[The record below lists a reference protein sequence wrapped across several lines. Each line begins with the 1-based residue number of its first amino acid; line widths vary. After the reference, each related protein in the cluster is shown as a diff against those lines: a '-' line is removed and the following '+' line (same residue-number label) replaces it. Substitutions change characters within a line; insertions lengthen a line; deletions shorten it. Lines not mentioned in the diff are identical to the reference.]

1 MKTIRVL
8 ACAVCVIAGLV
19 GCQSASKERVTLTYM
34 EDSVTE
40 LLPSFLES
48 AVSDSGLTSNGP
60 LIMRQGGIRNETTSI
75 GNECV
80 EKLASRFA
88 AGLSKCG
95 VARFVPSE
103 SGEQGGRML
112 FPTAAWKGKLVQRDS
127 HSKNGWFRREF
138 TLTISIVDLK
148 CGENLWQDERC
159 IVITHK

>member
-48 AVSDSGLTSNGP
+48 AVSDPGLTSNGP

-75 GNECV
+75 SNECV
-80 EKLASRFA
+80 ENFAERFSA
-88 AGLSKCG
+88 ELSKCR

-112 FPTAAWKGKLVQRDS
+112 APTAAWKGKLVQKDS
-127 HSKNGWFRREF
+127 RVEDGRFRHEL
-138 TLTISIVDLK
+138 TLTISILDITT
-148 CGENLWQDERC
+148 GEKLWQDERC
-159 IVITHK
+159 IAIIHK